1 MNIILDLIVIAIIVA
16 FVIISAKRG
25 FVRVAVEV
33 AGFIAAVMIS
43 LSLSTTLADFTYN
56 KAIEPSIISSV
67 GEVAENTTA
76 DTAENVW
83 EALPDFIKNNAERFG
98 INKEEITRN
107 ISSGMGQN
115 TTEIV
120 TDISQNSIKP
130 VAVGILKALYEV
142 ILMLVLLVIVKF
154 LARFINKLFSFS
166 LVGKLNKVLGGTL
179 GLVKGLIIAWIFCTA
194 VVLIIS
200 FTENGIWIFNSENIE
215 KTYIFKMLANLIKF

>member
-16 FVIISAKRG
+16 FAIISAKRG

-76 DTAENVW
+76 DTAENAW

>member
-67 GEVAENTTA
+67 GEVTENTTA

-107 ISSGMGQN
+107 ISSDMGQN